1 MQEITIDGRNIN
13 DVFRLRCCRSVSKGS
28 DIAYLMYV
36 NPDGYDVALQ
46 GDIICV
52 ESADSP
58 TCDIIMGE
66 YHKSLLTKQQV

>member
-1 MQEITIDGRNIN
+1 MIEIKINNSNIN

-36 NPDGYDVALQ
+36 NPDGYDVALR
-46 GDIICV
+46 GDIIRV